1 MDNLFS
7 LIDERIEKRL
17 YSSVYIKALPCTV
30 LEVYENE
37 LVKVQLSSNE
47 SIYTVP
53 NFSGSPVEVGESV
66 QLFCKSNAVSDKTSY
81 IGASL
86 NKGGASLYATA
97 INGNVFTGALFTTAR
112 KIAGISFVAHKPTV
126 LLGFNAV
133 VQGDATAGSGT
144 ITIHVDD
151 VAQSYSPIV
160 STIASGYV
168 HCSFV
173 LPLTLTADTHYIE
186 IKASGANATLTSIKA
201 YVYGYVES
209 AEPPYTPTTE
219 DDYIYDGA
227 DVLYYIGSE
236 KYIET
241 PTTLNDVDVTT
252 FEATSFNLSNV
263 KAVYIPEGLERI
275 E

>member
-1 MDNLFS
+1 M
-7 LIDERIEKRL
+7 
-17 YSSVYIKALPCTV
+17 
-30 LEVYENE
+30 
-37 LVKVQLSSNE
+37 
-47 SIYTVP
+47 
-53 NFSGSPVEVGESV
+53 
-66 QLFCKSNAVSDKTSY
+66 
-81 IGASL
+81 
-86 NKGGASLYATA
+86 
-97 INGNVFTGALFTTAR
+97 
-112 KIAGISFVAHKPTV
+112 
-126 LLGFNAV
+126 
-133 VQGDATAGSGT
+133 
-144 ITIHVDD
+144 DD

-160 STIASGYV
+160 STITSGYV
-168 HCSFV
+168 HCSFM
-173 LPLTLTADTHYIE
+173 LPFNLIQGEHYIE